1 MKRRTI
7 PRSNAPF
14 DIGTRRDS
22 LFFRASARIWGRWRR
37 GDTRTCG
44 PMGTP
49 CRAKKHNDQQVEM
62 TMPKVGSFEGIE
74 PVSVNPL

>member
-7 PRSNAPF
+7 PRSYAPF

-22 LFFRASARIWGRWRR
+22 LFFRASTRAWGRWRR
-37 GDTRTCG
+37 GDPHSSGLMGATC
-44 PMGTP
+44 
-49 CRAKKHNDQQVEM
+49 RSKKDKNQKVEM
-62 TMPKVGSFEGIE
+62 TMQKVGSFEGIE